1 MGQAGIVYTCSLM
14 IKSLRRYRYWLLLQ
28 LLLFMLP
35 GMGCGTI
42 AGLDII
48 SHQLTVRQFTGDL
61 NSAKSVAIVS
71 GVAMNSSKAPIKSPV
86 IEVTFYDAQKNII
99 GMTSTSRGFLE
110 PGETW
115 NFSAQLISPDAWKVR
130 DYRITGSTK

>member
-1 MGQAGIVYTCSLM
+1 M

-28 LLLFMLP
+28 VVLLVLP
-35 GMGCGTI
+35 GMACSTG
-42 AGLDII
+42 AGLEII
-48 SHQLTVRQFTGDL
+48 SHQLTARQFTGDL
-61 NSAKSVAIVS
+61 NSVKSVAIVS
-71 GVAMNSSKAPIKSPV
+71 GVAMNSSKAPINSPV

-99 GMTSTSRGFLE
+99 GNASTSRGFLE

-115 NFSAQLISPDAWKVR
+115 NFSAQLTSPDAWKVR

>member
-1 MGQAGIVYTCSLM
+1 M
-14 IKSLRRYRYWLLLQ
+14 IKSLHRYRSWLLLAV
-28 LLLFMLP
+28 LMLMFL
-35 GMGCGTI
+35 GMACNTS

-61 NSAKSVAIVS
+61 NSVKSVAIVS
-71 GVAMNSSKAPIKSPV
+71 GVAMNSSKAPINSPV

-99 GMTSTSRGFLE
+99 GNASTSRGFLE

-115 NFSAQLISPDAWKVR
+115 NFSAQLTSPDAWKVR